1 MIIDIHEFIHSLDKH
16 WTETLGNIS
25 SDNLH
30 KAWSQIASAFN
41 SHIESHDNP
50 DAVDTWKVL
59 SPPTG
64 SGKSQGTAVYCS
76 MLSKLPLENRIG
88 TLIVTRLKTDADAMA
103 NTINTLANRMA
114 AIAFHTDSK
123 EIPLSDLWQFDV
135 VVITHKAYE
144 LALDKLGSHSKIPQT
159 WEFFHQYG
167 NEGNA
172 RKLVVIDESLNI
184 VEESQGNLDG
194 LRQTLAAIP
203 QELREK
209 HSTAVQGIK
218 TLEEILGTMTSSTK
232 GKSTNESILLANSIQ
247 EGSPPDY
254 SELRAD
260 LRKVRF
266 DLQNGRSDTYECGR
280 LLQIH
285 DKRIK
290 QLDTIFRSWSY
301 YAKLPNSG
309 HTLNTARLLVP
320 DNTKGAVVLDATAS
334 HDVIYELFD
343 KVEMIDPP
351 LNVRNYSN
359 VNLYISYGHKQGK
372 VYMRNNAKELCDTLV
387 NELSTVIP
395 SDSNVFVCC
404 HKDTEAILK
413 TYEPENFKLSVGHYG
428 AVDGSNEWRD
438 CDTAIIFGLP
448 YLPDTWTANAYFALQ
463 GVRNTEWLQSNSRP
477 HGNHLDIREALKT
490 GHIVSSVV
498 QAINRIRCRKVTD
511 RLGNCP
517 TANVYL
523 MLPTGSGGQLI
534 LEGIL
539 KSMPS
544 VNLKEWTFTGAT
556 RKLRK
561 GNYEEAL
568 TIFARN
574 MYEGKELCTKLRKT
588 LGISHST
595 WDRLVVKLTDKT
607 SELNINLT
615 ALGVSYITARS
626 GSSTKAYLAKL

>member
-1 MIIDIHEFIHSLDKH
+1 MIIETNAFIQTMDKH

-25 SDNLH
+25 STNLH
-30 KAWSQIASAFN
+30 KAWIQIASAFN

-50 DAVDTWKVL
+50 NAVDTWTVL

-76 MLSKLPLENRIG
+76 MLSKLPLHDRVG
-88 TLIVTRLKTDADAMA
+88 TLIVTRLKTDADSMA
-103 NTINTLANRMA
+103 NTINTLAGKQA

-123 EIPLSDLWQFDV
+123 DIPLSDLWQFDV

-144 LALDKLGSHSKIPQT
+144 LALDKLGSHGQIQQT
-159 WEFFHQYG
+159 WGFFHQYG
-167 NEGNA
+167 NEGNS
-172 RKLVVIDESLNI
+172 RKLVVIDESLDI
-184 VEESQGNLDG
+184 VEESQGNLEG

-203 QELREK
+203 QALREK
-209 HSTAVQGIK
+209 HLTAVQGIN
-218 TLEEILGTMTSSTK
+218 TLVGVLESMTSSTE
-232 GKSTNESILLANSIQ
+232 GISTQEAILLGDCIQ
-247 EGSPPDY
+247 QGSPPDY

-266 DLQNGRSDTYECGR
+266 DLQNGKSDTYECGR
-280 LLQIH
+280 MLQIH
-285 DKRIK
+285 DNRIK
-290 QLDTIFRSWSY
+290 QIDTIFRSWSY

-320 DNTKGAVVLDATAS
+320 DNSKGAVVLDATAI

-343 KVEMIDPP
+343 KVELIVPP
-351 LNVRNYSN
+351 VGVRNYSN
-359 VNLYISYGHKQGK
+359 VNLHISYGHKQGK

-395 SDSNVFVCC
+395 SNSNVFVCC

-413 TYEPENFKLSVGHYG
+413 TYEPERFKLSVGHYG

-438 CDTAIIFGLP
+438 CDTAVIFGLP

-463 GVRNTEWLQSNSRP
+463 GVKDTEWLQSDSRP
-477 HGNHLDIREALKT
+477 YGNHLDIRDALKT

-511 RLGNCP
+511 NLGNCP
-517 TANVYL
+517 NANVYL
-523 MLPTGSGGQLI
+523 MLPKGAGGKAI

-539 KSMPS
+539 KSMPR

-556 RKLRK
+556 RKLRRS
-561 GNYEEAL
+561 NYEEAL
-568 TIFARN
+568 TTFAKN
-574 MYEGKELCTKLRKT
+574 MYTGKEPCSTLKKT
-588 LGISHST
+588 LGIPQST

-607 SELNINLT
+607 SDLNAILT